1 MGYADYLKQMLNPMG
16 VYRLDRGYSKAE
28 LDAIGDAL
36 DKVSA
41 KLREHLEGSTY
52 TESSGDYL
60 RMLESLLPIVNF
72 ADTEEERRQNV
83 LTLLAVNDTCSDKAS
98 LEAILKA
105 CGLAAEITELD
116 EKFTVQLH
124 FTDIRGELT
133 EEEKQVC
140 QAVMPAHI
148 VLKFVCDGLTWDRA
162 EELFP
167 TWDDFDNAGL
177 TASELVKL
185 K

>member
-1 MGYADYLKQMLNPMG
+1 MGYADYLKRMLSPLG

-41 KLREHLEGSTY
+41 EFDAHLGGFTY
-52 TESSGDYL
+52 GEISGEYL
-60 RMLESLLPIVNF
+60 EKLESLLPIVNF
-72 ADTEEERRQNV
+72 GETEEERRQNV
-83 LTLLAVNDTCSDKAS
+83 LTLLAVNDGCSDKES

-105 CGLAAEITELD
+105 CGLEAEITEESD
-116 EKFTVQLH
+116 KFTAKLY
-124 FTDIRGELT
+124 FKNIRGELS
-133 EEEKQVC
+133 EQEEKIC
-140 QAVMPAHI
+140 REIMPSHI
-148 VLKFVCDGLTWDRA
+148 ALNFVCDGLTWDRA